1 MNTIYD
7 YKILIV
13 DDAPENI
20 DVLGSVL
27 KDFKKS
33 AAINGELALKLANG
47 KNRPDLIL
55 LDIMMPG
62 MDGFEV
68 CRRLKANRETKNIP
82 VIFITGK
89 TSVEDETLGLE
100 LGAVDFIPKPISPP
114 IVLARVKNQ
123 LELMGARARLE
134 RQNDALLERNKYI
147 TDSINYAKRIQTAI
161 LPDNIRFTKLFPKSF
176 LIYHPK
182 DIVSGDFYWFGEVG
196 NKQVL
201 AVVDCTGH
209 GVPGAFMS
217 LIGNTLL
224 NEIVHAKRVIE
235 PGEILQA
242 LDHGII
248 TELNKESNS
257 DAIDGM
263 DIALCVINKET
274 NTLKYAAANRPLF
287 YFTQAGFAEIKG
299 DRKSIGDNRK
309 VISYTTNTLNL
320 MEIESFYLFT
330 DGFIDR
336 NDSDNIKFGTRRFRE
351 LLIEIQGKSEFEQA
365 TRLEFEIN
373 RHRDDEPQR
382 DDVTVVGIIND
393 RGSNEYS

>member
-20 DVLGSVL
+20 DILGGIL

-33 AAINGELALKLANG
+33 AAINGELALKIVNS
-47 KNRPDLIL
+47 KNKPDLIL

-68 CRRLKANRETKNIP
+68 CRRLKANPDTKDIP

-114 IVLARVKNQ
+114 VVLARVKNH
-123 LELMGARARLE
+123 LELLGARARLE
-134 RQNDALLERNKYI
+134 KQNEQLSVRNKYI

-161 LPDNIRFTKLFPKSF
+161 LPNDTRLSQLFPKNF
-176 LIYHPK
+176 QLYNPK

-196 NKQVL
+196 DNKII

-224 NEIVHAKRVIE
+224 NEIVYTKQITD
-235 PGEILQA
+235 PGAILQE
-242 LDHGII
+242 LDLGII
-248 TELNKESNS
+248 TELNK
-257 DAIDGM
+257 DANTETLDGM
-263 DIALCVINKET
+263 DLGLCIINREA
-274 NTLKYAAANRPLF
+274 NSLQYAGANRPLF
-287 YFTQAGFAEIKG
+287 CFSGGNFKEIKG

-309 VISYTTNTLNL
+309 EIIYQTTSFQL
-320 MEIESFYLFT
+320 EDIESLYMFT
-330 DGFIDR
+330 DGYIDQ
-336 NDSDNIKFGTRRFRE
+336 NNSENEKFGTKRFRE
-351 LLIEIQGKSEFEQA
+351 LLQSIQPYSANQQKDRLAEELMKHRGSES
-365 TRLEFEIN
+365 
-373 RHRDDEPQR
+373 QR
-382 DDVTVVGIIND
+382 DDITIIGIINK
-393 RGSNEYS
+393 

>member
-287 YFTQAGFAEIKG
+287 YFTQAGFSEIKG
-299 DRKSIGDNRK
+299 
-309 VISYTTNTLNL
+309 
-320 MEIESFYLFT
+320 
-330 DGFIDR
+330 
-336 NDSDNIKFGTRRFRE
+336 
-351 LLIEIQGKSEFEQA
+351 
-365 TRLEFEIN
+365 
-373 RHRDDEPQR
+373 
-382 DDVTVVGIIND
+382 
-393 RGSNEYS
+393 

>member
-182 DIVSGDFYWFGEVG
+182 DIVSGDFY
-196 NKQVL
+196 
-201 AVVDCTGH
+201 
-209 GVPGAFMS
+209 
-217 LIGNTLL
+217 
-224 NEIVHAKRVIE
+224 
-235 PGEILQA
+235 
-242 LDHGII
+242 
-248 TELNKESNS
+248 
-257 DAIDGM
+257 
-263 DIALCVINKET
+263 
-274 NTLKYAAANRPLF
+274 
-287 YFTQAGFAEIKG
+287 
-299 DRKSIGDNRK
+299 
-309 VISYTTNTLNL
+309 
-320 MEIESFYLFT
+320 
-330 DGFIDR
+330 
-336 NDSDNIKFGTRRFRE
+336 
-351 LLIEIQGKSEFEQA
+351 
-365 TRLEFEIN
+365 
-373 RHRDDEPQR
+373 
-382 DDVTVVGIIND
+382 
-393 RGSNEYS
+393 